1 MYNVETFGK
10 FSWQLY
16 YNLLQVLRA
25 IPPSQYSY
33 PHGQCRSVGVAG
45 FLLGG
50 GVNWLGTYNKLG
62 YGAESV
68 LAITVVTAEGD
79 IAEVTPQRTRV
90 VWPAARARTVQH
102 TSANN
107 LFFAL
112 RGAGSS
118 YGVAT
123 QFLYTV
129 HRVPETG
136 PAILLTWADTPADLA
151 AIQVRPSRVLEA
163 GDLIS
168 EIPIFVCEAYL

>member
-1 MYNVETFGK
+1 M
-10 FSWQLY
+10 
-16 YNLLQVLRA
+16 LRA
-25 IPPSQYSY
+25 IPPTQYSY

-68 LAITVVTAEGD
+68 LAVTVVTADGD

-102 TSANN
+102 TAANN

-129 HRVPETG
+129 HREPETE
-136 PAILLTWADTPADLA
+136 PAIFLTWADTPADLA
-151 AIQVRPSRVLEA
+151 AIQVRPSIVLE
-163 GDLIS
+163 
-168 EIPIFVCEAYL
+168 P